1 MIFKLSYKDK
11 KLQWKKQERF
21 GYFSPTNFTDAHGF
35 LNFQVFRFS
44 DFQIWAF
51 RLSPSGFP
59 LYLSPLTLQKDA
71 ASIPNATG
79 V

>member
-35 LNFQVFRFS
+35 LNFQVFSFS
-44 DFQIWAF
+44 DSQFLRFGRSGYRRRAF
-51 RLSPSGFP
+51 RYIFLR
-59 LYLSPLTLQKDA
+59 
-71 ASIPNATG
+71 
-79 V
+79 

>member
-44 DFQIWAF
+44 VSQILSFSDLGVPASRRAF
-51 RLSPSGFP
+51 RYIFFR
-59 LYLSPLTLQKDA
+59 
-71 ASIPNATG
+71 
-79 V
+79 